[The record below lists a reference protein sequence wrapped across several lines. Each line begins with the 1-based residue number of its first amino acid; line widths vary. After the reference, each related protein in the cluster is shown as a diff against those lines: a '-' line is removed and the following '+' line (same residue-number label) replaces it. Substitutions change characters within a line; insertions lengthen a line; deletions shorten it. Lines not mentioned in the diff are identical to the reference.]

1 MIKMQCRSLLLS
13 LGLVWVLP
21 VFVGGSTPQ
30 EQLLQEG
37 RRLLAALEKLEPSQ
51 PYIVVDTQENRLHLL
66 DQEHKVLRQAICAT
80 GSGRKLE
87 GPKRWHKGSFYT
99 PKGRFSILHKEEDP
113 VWVKPWW
120 DFVEKG
126 ESIPIFA
133 EDPRRFEYGVLG
145 EYALYFAKGYM
156 IHGTL
161 YEINL
166 GKNITH
172 GCVRLGAEDL
182 RYLYNQAEKGWPVYI
197 Y

>member
-1 MIKMQCRSLLLS
+1 MARRSLAWLVFVI
-13 LGLVWVLP
+13 GLAWLP
-21 VFVGGSTPQ
+21 VQADVADPL
-30 EQLLQEG
+30 EKLELE
-37 RRLLAALEKLEPSQ
+37 RRQLLAALAKLQPTE
-51 PYIVVDTQENRLHLL
+51 PYIVVDTQDNQLQLVDRQHR
-66 DQEHKVLRQAICAT
+66 VLRQAVCAT

-87 GPKRWHKGSFYT
+87 GPKRWQQGSFYT
-99 PKGRFSILHKEEDP
+99 PKGRFSVLSKQEDP

-120 DFVEKG
+120 DFVERG
-126 ESIPIFA
+126 ESIPVFA

-166 GKNITH
+166 GKSITH
-172 GCVRLGAEDL
+172 GCVRLGSEDL
-182 RYLYNQAEKGWPVYI
+182 RYLYENVEKGWRVYI